1 MGERPKFPHTLD
13 RTRANAFHVKAN
25 TGATFQTM
33 TAPHRLDPA
42 IIDRIAAAG
51 RTRHFEVGNMIFARG
66 EPGESLLVLREGEAE
81 VGVVGISGR
90 PSIFGLVQPG
100 DLVGDVACLD
110 GGPRSADVT
119 ARTAV
124 SGAMVARRDLLAL
137 LRSDP
142 EVALAVITALC
153 AKVRNASA
161 MLELQTL
168 PGARARLATAVL
180 RLSDE
185 AGGAERITLSQS
197 WLGAFAGLT
206 RENVNR
212 QIRAFSDS
220 GALEFKDGAVR
231 ILDREALEDAAAE

>member
-1 MGERPKFPHTLD
+1 M
-13 RTRANAFHVKAN
+13 A
-25 TGATFQTM
+25 
-33 TAPHRLDPA
+33 APDRLDPA
-42 IIDRIAAAG
+42 IVSRIAEIG
-51 RTRHFEVGNMIFARG
+51 RTRRFEAGSTIFARG

-90 PSIFGLVQPG
+90 PSIFGLMQPG
-100 DLVGDVACLD
+100 DLIGDVACLD
-110 GGPRSADVT
+110 GGPRSADVM
-119 ARTAV
+119 ARTDV

-137 LRSDP
+137 LRDDP
-142 EVALAVITALC
+142 DVALAIIAALC
-153 AKVRNASA
+153 SKVRNASA

-168 PGARARLATAVL
+168 PGARARLATAIL

-185 AGGAERITLSQS
+185 AGGAESITLSQG

-212 QIRAFSDS
+212 QIRAFSDA

-231 ILDREALEDAAAE
+231 ILDRDALEDATAE